1 MFWLADTLRHYPE
14 VAVFLA
20 LGIGYWVGGK
30 SYKGFSLGA
39 VTATLLAAIA
49 IGQLHITIS
58 PNVKS
63 VFFLMFLFAVGYGVG
78 PQFVR
83 GIAKDGVPQALF
95 SAVQCVFCLAAVV
108 VAAKLAGYSVG
119 SAAGLFAGSQTI
131 SASMGLA
138 TDAIGRLG
146 LSADQSKALL
156 DAMPTAYAVS
166 YIFGTVGSAVL
177 LATLGPKLLGIDLV
191 AACQEYEAKLG
202 GTKELGGAAQA
213 WHRYELRAY
222 RIPADGLAVGKSVS
236 QVEAMAP
243 EGMRLFIERIRRG
256 GSIHEAT
263 LDFVLEPDDVV
274 AIAGPRDQLV
284 TLFGG
289 RRADDSRGRDRG
301 RDELVGG
308 DQLVAERTA
317 VSTPKSTEVD
327 DPELLAVPAEG
338 VDVYLTNKEIDGKTL
353 QELAK
358 LPAARGVF
366 LRKIKRGPTE
376 TQIPILPNTKLL
388 RGDTVT
394 IVGRTQDTTA
404 AAKALGVLDRP
415 NNATDVAFVS
425 LAITIGAL
433 LGAIVI
439 KVAGVPITLSTAG
452 GALIAGIV
460 FGWLRAIHPT
470 FGRIPEPTVWFM
482 NSVGLNVFIAVVGIT
497 AGPGFVSGLR
507 QLGISVFLWG
517 IFATSVPLIL
527 GMFTA
532 KYVFRFHPA
541 ILLGACAGARTTTA
555 ALGMICDAAKSQIP
569 GLGYTVT
576 YAVGNTL
583 LTIWGMVIVVL
594 LS

>member
-1 MFWLADTLRHYPE
+1 MLWLADTLQLYPE

-30 SYKGFSLGA
+30 NYRGFSLGA

-83 GIAKDGVPQALF
+83 GIAKDGLPQALF
-95 SAVQCVFCLAAVV
+95 AVVQCVLCLTSVV
-108 VAAKLAGYSVG
+108 IAAKLAGYSVG

-138 TDAIGRLG
+138 TDAIGQLK
-146 LSADQSKALL
+146 LPADQTKALL

-177 LATLGPKLLGIDLV
+177 LATLGPKLLRIDLV
-191 AACQEYEAKLG
+191 AACKEYEASFG
-202 GTKELGGAAQA
+202 GAKELGGVGQA

-222 RIPADGLAVGKSVS
+222 RIPADGLAVGKTVS
-236 QVEAMAP
+236 QVEAMKP

-256 GSIHEAT
+256 DTIHEAT
-263 LDFVLEPDDVV
+263 LDFVLQPDDVV

-284 TLFGG
+284 TLLGG
-289 RRADDSRGRDRG
+289 RRAVDGK
-301 RDELVGG
+301 VGSEPG
-308 DQLVAERTA
+308 VAHA
-317 VSTPKSTEVD
+317 PKGTEID
-327 DPELLAVPAEG
+327 DPELLAVPSEG
-338 VDVYLTNKEIDGKTL
+338 VDVYLTSKEVNGKTL
-353 QELAK
+353 QELAR
-358 LPAARGVF
+358 LPMARGIF

-376 TQIPILPNTKLL
+376 TPIPMLPNTKLL
-388 RGDTVT
+388 RGDTLT

-404 AAKALGVLDRP
+404 AARTLGVLDRP
-415 NNATDVAFVS
+415 TNVTDVAFVS

-433 LGAIVI
+433 VGSIVI

-452 GALIAGIV
+452 GALIAGIT

-497 AGPGFVSGLR
+497 AGPGFVSGL
-507 QLGISVFLWG
+507 QKLGISLFLWG
-517 IFATSVPLIL
+517 IFATSAPLIL
-527 GMFTA
+527 GMLVA

-583 LTIWGMVIVVL
+583 LTIWGMVIVIL